1 MELLIPGLILV
12 ALMVWASTKIK
23 KTAAAAYEQETVST
37 AEFTIVKPDGF
48 IIPVSDESP
57 YLFEA
62 RTKEYETLRKESI
75 PQVSAVVT
83 KHVGETFE
91 SVCEGIKVA
100 AARVTSEDV
109 HREGSRV
116 CVIEAEEA
124 ENGVTYATRF
134 KILESTGEILV
145 LRLRAV
151 GEQSDDTSRKID
163 EMVRSF
169 AVS

>member
-23 KTAAAAYEQETVST
+23 RSAAAAYEQETVAT
-37 AEFTIVKPDGF
+37 AEFTILKPDGF
-48 IIPVSDESP
+48 IIPVNDESP

-62 RTKEYETLRKESI
+62 RTKEYETVDRESL
-75 PQVSAVVT
+75 PQASAVVT

-91 SVCEGIKVA
+91 EVCEGIKASAV
-100 AARVTSEDV
+100 RVISEDI
-109 HREGSRV
+109 HLEGSRV
-116 CVIEAEEA
+116 CVIEAEES

-134 KILESTGEILV
+134 KVLESTGEIMV
-145 LRLRAV
+145 LRVRTV

-163 EMVRSF
+163 EIVRSF

>member
-23 KTAAAAYEQETVST
+23 KSAAAAYEQETVAT
-37 AEFTIVKPDGF
+37 AEFTILKPDGF
-48 IIPVSDESP
+48 IIPVNDESP

-62 RTKEYETLRKESI
+62 RTKEYETVGRESI

-83 KHVGETFE
+83 RHVGETFE
-91 SVCEGIKVA
+91 GVCEGIKA
-100 AARVTSEDV
+100 AGRVTSEDV

-124 ENGVTYATRF
+124 ENGVTYAARF
-134 KILESTGEILV
+134 KVLESTGGILV
-145 LRLRAV
+145 LRVRTV

-163 EMVRSF
+163 EMARSF